1 MKRLLVHLHLY
12 YAAQCDYFV
21 EKLQNISGC
30 EWKLFVTMPVYYKKE
45 AEILKNAHEQTEI
58 IITENYGA
66 DIWPFIKLIHKT
78 DLNEYDY
85 ILKLHTKSYNPN
97 GSRVNGIWY
106 KGYEWRNAMVE
117 SYLKDDSTFLHA
129 IRMLEE
135 SPKNGMV
142 CNPLFYKVIS
152 EGTPEDTILLQKE
165 LKRLNLHVSNRHYCI
180 GSIFLARSNAY
191 KLLQTPLINV
201 NLFKDKFISHKHGS
215 KAHVYERIISLVI
228 YASGMK
234 IVCLKGHPLKTLYIK
249 LIIEKIQPFMEKIF
263 SIKRYG
269 AECRKIMTIFG
280 IKIPL
285 E

>member
-66 DIWPFIKLIHKT
+66 DIWPFIKLIQET

-106 KGYEWRNAMVE
+106 KGYECVTQW
-117 SYLKDDSTFLHA
+117 S
-129 IRMLEE
+129 
-135 SPKNGMV
+135 
-142 CNPLFYKVIS
+142 KVILK
-152 EGTPEDTILLQKE
+152 TIPLSSMPSVCWKSLQKTE
-165 LKRLNLHVSNRHYCI
+165 WSAILYFIKSFPKEHLRTLSSCKKNSN
-180 GSIFLARSNAY
+180 G
-191 KLLQTPLINV
+191 
-201 NLFKDKFISHKHGS
+201 
-215 KAHVYERIISLVI
+215 
-228 YASGMK
+228 
-234 IVCLKGHPLKTLYIK
+234 
-249 LIIEKIQPFMEKIF
+249 
-263 SIKRYG
+263 
-269 AECRKIMTIFG
+269 
-280 IKIPL
+280 
-285 E
+285 